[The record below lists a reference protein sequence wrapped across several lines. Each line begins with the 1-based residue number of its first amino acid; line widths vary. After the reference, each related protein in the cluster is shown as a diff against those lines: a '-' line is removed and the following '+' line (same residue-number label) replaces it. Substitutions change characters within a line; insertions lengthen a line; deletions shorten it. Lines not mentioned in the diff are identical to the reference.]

1 MAATQKTAK
10 VFSDDERDAMKER
23 AKEQKAEARRGAD
36 AAAGLADV
44 LAKIAELPAPDK
56 AMAERLH
63 ALITAAAPNL
73 SAKTWYGMPAYA
85 KDGKLVVFFKPASK
99 FNSRY
104 ATLRLRGSRPAGRR
118 VHVADL
124 VRDHE
129 ADPGGRDEDHCH
141 GEEGGRLT
149 FALFTRH
156 PATGGPP
163 PVASC

>member
-1 MAATQKTAK
+1 MRINLITSAEEKRLMAATQKTAK

-36 AAAGLADV
+36 KAAGLADV
-44 LAKIAELPAPDK
+44 LAKIADLPEPDK

-63 ALITAAAPNL
+63 ALITAAAPDL

-104 ATLRLRGSRPAGRR
+104 ATLGFEEAAQLDDGSMWPTSYAITKLTPA
-118 VHVADL
+118 
-124 VRDHE
+124 
-129 ADPGGRDEDHCH
+129 DETKITAMVKKAA
-141 GEEGGRLT
+141 G
-149 FALFTRH
+149 
-156 PATGGPP
+156 
-163 PVASC
+163 

>member
-1 MAATQKTAK
+1 MPATQKTAK

-36 AAAGLADV
+36 QAAGLADV
-44 LAKIAELPAPDK
+44 LAKIADLPAPDK

-104 ATLRLRGSRPAGRR
+104 ATLGFEEAAQLDDGSMWPTSYAITKLTPA
-118 VHVADL
+118 
-124 VRDHE
+124 
-129 ADPGGRDEDHCH
+129 DETKITAMVKKAA
-141 GEEGGRLT
+141 G
-149 FALFTRH
+149 
-156 PATGGPP
+156 
-163 PVASC
+163 

>member
-23 AKEQKAEARRGAD
+23 AKEQKAAARRGAD
-36 AAAGLADV
+36 AAEGLADV
-44 LAKIAELPAPDK
+44 LAKIADLPAPDK

-104 ATLRLRGSRPAGRR
+104 ATLGFEENAHLDDGSMWPTSYAITKLTPA
-118 VHVADL
+118 
-124 VRDHE
+124 
-129 ADPGGRDEDHCH
+129 DE
-141 GEEGGRLT
+141 T
-149 FALFTRH
+149 KITAMVKK
-156 PATGGPP
+156 A
-163 PVASC
+163 AS

>member
-1 MAATQKTAK
+1 MPATQKTAK

-36 AAAGLADV
+36 KAEGLADV
-44 LAKIAELPAPDK
+44 LAKIADLPAPDK

-104 ATLRLRGSRPAGRR
+104 ATLGFEEAARLDDGSMWPTSYAITKLTPA
-118 VHVADL
+118 
-124 VRDHE
+124 
-129 ADPGGRDEDHCH
+129 DETKITAMVKKAA
-141 GEEGGRLT
+141 G
-149 FALFTRH
+149 
-156 PATGGPP
+156 
-163 PVASC
+163 

>member
-1 MAATQKTAK
+1 MAATQKPAK

-36 AAAGLADV
+36 KAEGLADV
-44 LAKIAELPAPDK
+44 LAKIADLPAPDK

-104 ATLRLRGSRPAGRR
+104 ATLGFEEAAQLDEGSMWPTSYAITKLTPA
-118 VHVADL
+118 
-124 VRDHE
+124 
-129 ADPGGRDEDHCH
+129 DETKITAMVKKAA
-141 GEEGGRLT
+141 G
-149 FALFTRH
+149 
-156 PATGGPP
+156 
-163 PVASC
+163 